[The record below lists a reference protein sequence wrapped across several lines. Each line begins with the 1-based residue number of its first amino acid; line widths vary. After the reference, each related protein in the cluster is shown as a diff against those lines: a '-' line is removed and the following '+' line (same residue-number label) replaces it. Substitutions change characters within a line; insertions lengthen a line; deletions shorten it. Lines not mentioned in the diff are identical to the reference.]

1 MSNTSILWADDEIDM
16 LKPQIKF
23 LEDRGYQV
31 KGVTNG
37 QDAIDEIEESAFDV
51 VFLDES
57 MPGISGL
64 ETLSRI
70 KQINSNIPIVMI
82 TKNEEENLM
91 DEAIG
96 SQIDDYLIKPVKP
109 QQIVLTLKKLIEN
122 KRLISEKTTSNY
134 QQAFQKLFMQ
144 LSSNSTVDEW
154 VETYKKLIYWELQL
168 QQSSNTGMNEVLEMQ
183 KQEANQEFCK
193 FIERNY
199 ENWVNGD
206 DSAPVMSHTLFKEKV
221 FPKVKDSDK
230 TTFLIV
236 IDNLRYD
243 QWKMIE
249 PIINQDFRQLKEETF
264 FSILPTSTQYSRNAI
279 FCGLMPTEIEKLYPE
294 YWVNDEDQEGKNN
307 YEKELLEKQLK
318 RLNLS
323 LKTSYNKIT
332 NNKAGKELEENI
344 TNYLHN
350 DLNVIVYNFVDM
362 LSHARTEME
371 VLKELASDE
380 AAYRSLSK
388 SWFEHSP
395 LYSALK
401 KIKDK
406 DIHLIFTT
414 DHGTI
419 RVQKP
424 VKVVGDRNTST
435 NLRYKTGKNLA
446 YEQDEVYFKKDPTEI
461 FLPKQH
467 MTSSYIFARNND
479 FLVYPNN
486 YNHYANYYRD
496 TFQHGGISLEEII
509 VPFAVYE
516 TR

>member
-1 MSNTSILWADDEIDM
+1 MSKTSILWADDEIDM
-16 LKPQIKF
+16 LKAQIKY
-23 LEDRGYQV
+23 LTDRDYEV
-31 KGVTNG
+31 TGVTNG
-37 QDAIDEIEESAFDV
+37 QDAIDEIEEGHFDV

-64 ETLSRI
+64 ETLARI
-70 KQINSNIPIVMI
+70 KEISNNVPVVMI

-109 QQIVLTLKKLIEN
+109 QQIILTLKKLIEN

-134 QQAFQKLFMQ
+134 QQAFQQLFMQ
-144 LSSNSTVDEW
+144 LSSNSSVEEW
-154 VETYKKLIYWELQL
+154 KETYKKLVFWELQL
-168 QQSSNTGMNEVLEMQ
+168 QNSNNTGMNEVLAMQ
-183 KQEANQEFCK
+183 KQEANNEFCK
-193 FIERNY
+193 FVERNY
-199 ENWVNGD
+199 SDWVNGSPD
-206 DSAPVMSHTLFKEKV
+206 APVMSHTLFKEKV
-221 FPKVKDSDK
+221 FPLVKSDK

-249 PIINQDFRQLKEETF
+249 PMVNQIFRQLSEELF

-279 FCGLMPTEIEKLYPE
+279 FCGLMPSEIEKLYSDL
-294 YWVNDEDQEGKNN
+294 WVNDEEPKGKNLH
-307 YEKELLEKQLK
+307 EEELFEKQLR
-318 RLNLS
+318 RLNLDI
-323 LKTSYNKIT
+323 KTSYQKIT
-332 NNKAGKELEENI
+332 NNRSGKDLEDNI
-344 TNYLHN
+344 LNLMNN

-380 AAYRSLSK
+380 SAYRSLSR

-395 LYSALK
+395 LFSALK
-401 KIKDK
+401 KIADK
-406 DIHLIFTT
+406 NVNVIFTT

-424 VKVVGDRNTST
+424 IKVIGDKNTTT
-435 NLRYKTGKNLA
+435 NLRYKTGKNLN
-446 YEQDEVYFKKDPTEI
+446 YDEKEVYFQKDPHHI

-467 MTSSYIFARNND
+467 MTSSYIFARNSD
-479 FLVYPNN
+479 FFVYPNN
-486 YNHYANYYRD
+486 YNHFVNYYKD

-509 VPFAVYE
+509 VPIATFE
-516 TR
+516 SK